1 MYAQSSMK
9 DMRRFR
15 LFALAALAAALV
27 CPPPYR
33 AVSAQDQDDDDQ
45 VPIGALEVFLPVMV
59 FDKKEQFVPDLTRAN
74 FRVFEDG
81 KEQVITSFDAPTQL
95 PLHIALLVDTS
106 NSVKRKLKFEKE
118 AAVAFVQSILERS
131 KDRALFATFDSVVNL
146 HVDFTRD
153 TGELTRAIDAV
164 KAGGNTRLYDA
175 IYRICEEKM
184 AQLPTQ
190 SRPVIVLITD
200 GADVGSDRSLEEALE
215 MAQRTNVTIFGIS
228 TRNYSDIGAGTIR
241 GSVDKDLERLC
252 ERTGGRTF
260 LPYERIELERSFSGI
275 SKLLRN
281 QYVIY
286 YQPQNQTRDG
296 RFREIKVRLENV
308 DGKTEVRAKAGYYA
322 VPADADRAPR

>member
-1 MYAQSSMK
+1 
-9 DMRRFR
+9 MRGLRSFAIAA
-15 LFALAALAAALV
+15 LFAALLAPLPPRAA
-27 CPPPYR
+27 
-33 AVSAQDQDDDDQ
+33 SAQDQDDDQ
-45 VPIGALEVFLPVMV
+45 IPIQTLEVFLPVMV
-59 FDKKEQFVPDLTRAN
+59 FDRKEEFVPNLTRNN
-74 FRVFEDG
+74 FRIFEDG

-118 AAVAFVQSILERS
+118 AAVAFVQSILERTR
-131 KDRALFATFDSVVNL
+131 DRALLASFDSVVNL

-153 TGELTRAIDAV
+153 TGDLTRSIDAL

-200 GADVGSDRSLEEALE
+200 GADVGSDRTLEEALE

-228 TRNYSDIGAGTIR
+228 TRNYSDIGAGSVR
-241 GSVDKDLERLC
+241 GSVDKDLERIC

-260 LPYERIELERSFSGI
+260 LPYQRIELERAFAGI
-275 SKLLRN
+275 SRLLRN

-296 RFREIKVRLENV
+296 KYREIKIKLENV
-308 DGKTEVRAKAGYYA
+308 DGRAEVRAKAGYYA
-322 VPADADRAPR
+322 MPADADRAPR